1 MQTEIPRQMRMIQD
15 LRRRK
20 RSKHFRICTLS
31 AESAELVKTGSSFK
45 TFLQVIPR
53 LVNKFQTRCITS
65 KHYSTIANDTQV
77 EGPCILF
84 ILEALLIVERHF
96 APSVARPVPS

>member
-1 MQTEIPRQMRMIQD
+1 M
-15 LRRRK
+15 
-20 RSKHFRICTLS
+20 LS
-31 AESAELVKTGSSFK
+31 AESAEFVKTGCSFK

-77 EGPCILF
+77 EEPCILF
-84 ILEALLIVERHF
+84 ILEALLIVEQHF
-96 APSVARPVPS
+96 VASCGETYVELCKALPKMSCGLSQFPLDR